1 MSNEK
6 NGRASRTFSSRALL
20 TASAISITAMS
31 SIGPHS
37 TALALEDDSLTV
49 WVGTNRDVDLVNAIG
64 KRFEEELG
72 IAVKAEEVDPV
83 PDKYQQSAAS
93 GDGPDIVM
101 WAHDRFG
108 EWAKG
113 GLIVPV
119 SPSGAVNDQLIES
132 AWDAVSFD
140 GKVWGY
146 PIAVEAVGLVYNKDL
161 IAEPPA
167 SFEEIAELAVPEGV
181 APIMWDYNNTYFTF
195 PMLAANGGFAFQKK
209 DGSYDGTST
218 GVNNEGAVQGAAM
231 LAGLIESGTMA
242 KGVDYGVMDGAMKK
256 GEVAM
261 VINGPWSWN
270 GFKESGINFAVA
282 PLPSVNGNPSVP
294 FIGVQAL
301 AINAASKNQDL
312 AVEFIENYLMSDEGL
327 AEWNAN
333 GALGTLVDMSSAEQQ
348 SDPNVAA
355 TLDIAK
361 SGVPMPSN
369 PEMGAFWAAME
380 PALANI
386 TSGAQEP
393 QAALDDAATRILGQ

>member
-1 MSNEK
+1 MSNE
-6 NGRASRTFSSRALL
+6 NIQGLIRTITRQTLLLAGAVSTAAITSFAL
-20 TASAISITAMS
+20 
-31 SIGPHS
+31 PS
-37 TALALEDDSLTV
+37 TALALDEDSLTI
-49 WVGTNRDVDLVNAIG
+49 WVGTSRDVDIVNAIG
-64 KRFEEELG
+64 KRFEEDLG
-72 IAVKAEEVDPV
+72 IAVKAEEIDPV
-83 PDKYQQSAAS
+83 PDKYQQAAAS
-93 GDGPDIVM
+93 GDGPDIVL

-113 GLIVPV
+113 GLITPV
-119 SPSGAVNDQLIES
+119 SPSGTVNDQLIES
-132 AWDAVSFD
+132 AWEAVSFD

-146 PIAVEAVGLVYNKDL
+146 PVAVEAVGLVYNKEL
-161 IAEPPA
+161 VAEPPA
-167 SFEEIAELAVPEGV
+167 SFEEIAELSVPEGV

-195 PMLAANGGFAFQKK
+195 PILAANGGYAFQKK
-209 DGSYDGTST
+209 DGNYDGTDT
-218 GVNNEGAVQGAAM
+218 GVNNEGAVKGAAM

-242 KGVDYGVMDGAMKK
+242 KGVDYGVMDGAMNK

-270 GFKESGINFAVA
+270 GFKDSGIDFAVA
-282 PLPSVNGNPSVP
+282 PLPSVDGKASVP

-301 AINAASKNQDL
+301 ALNAASKNQDL

-333 GALGTLVDMSSAEQQ
+333 GALGTLVDISSAALQ

-355 TLDIAK
+355 TLEIAK
-361 SGVPMPSN
+361 SGIPMPSN
-369 PEMGAFWAAME
+369 PEMGAFWAAMG

-393 QAALDDAATRILGQ
+393 QAALDDAAKRILGE